1 MKIQYKKYKNR
12 FIIIGIMAVLAAI
25 LLLTL
30 PKLKNQR
37 DGSNEQSNLTLG
49 DNAIGDTGTTEVITE
64 EIKDDA
70 NAIVDNEELMLNPT
84 HENDESSTNDNMA
97 QGEEA
102 ATQPDDAPDANLS
115 EPIVEL
121 IYEDKDDM
129 VITKQGVNLRK
140 GATTDTE
147 ILTTLQE
154 STPLKRTGFHK
165 DWTRVEY
172 QGTTCYIASYLVTEN
187 TADSSSEQAEGQK
200 IESEEDVIIASE
212 DSLPLTPEPTN
223 VKLIV
228 IDAGHQSKGNYGQEP
243 IGPGAKDT
251 KPKVS
256 AGTTGVSTG
265 LKEYKLNLTV
275 SLKLKEELL
284 KRGYDVL
291 MIRET
296 HDVDIPNSERAAIAN
311 EADADAFLRIHANG
325 SDNSKVNGVMTICQT
340 KSNPYNS
347 SLYKVNRKLSD
358 RIVENIVLHTGA
370 TNKGVWETDSM
381 SGINWCSVPVTILEM
396 GYMSNK
402 KEDEFLATDSYQ
414 DKIVQGIADGL
425 DAFFQDE

>member
-1 MKIQYKKYKNR
+1 MKIQYKKYKYR
-12 FIIIGIMAVLAAI
+12 FIIIGIMAVLAVI
-25 LLLTL
+25 LMIAL
-30 PKLKNQR
+30 PRLERQR
-37 DGSNEQSNLTLG
+37 NGSDELDS
-49 DNAIGDTGTTEVITE
+49 
-64 EIKDDA
+64 KDDA
-70 NAIVDNEELMLNPT
+70 NAVVDNEVVTLDPAS
-84 HENDESSTNDNMA
+84 ENDESSAYDDLA
-97 QGEEA
+97 QGDEGE
-102 ATQPDDAPDANLS
+102 TRLDDAPDTNLS

-129 VITKQGVNLRK
+129 VMTKSGVNLRK
-140 GATTDTE
+140 GARADTE

-154 STPLKRTGFHK
+154 STLLKRTGFHE

-172 QGTTCYIASYLVTEN
+172 QGITCYIASYLLTER
-187 TADSSSEQAEGQK
+187 TEESSSEQAETQG
-200 IESEEDVIIASE
+200 IEREEDAIIACEESV
-212 DSLPLTPEPTN
+212 LPTTESAN
-223 VKLIV
+223 EKLIV
-228 IDAGHQSKGNYGQEP
+228 IDAGHQAKGNYGQEP
-243 IGPGAKDT
+243 IGPGAKNT

-284 KRGYDVL
+284 KRGYQVL

-311 EADADAFLRIHANG
+311 EAQADAFLRIHANG

-340 KSNPYNS
+340 KSNPYNG
-347 SLYKVNRKLSD
+347 SLYKMNRKLSD
-358 RIVENIVLHTGA
+358 RVLENIVLYTGS

-381 SGINWCSVPVTILEM
+381 SGINWCNVPVTIIEM

-402 KEDEFLATDSYQ
+402 KEDELLATDSYQ
-414 DKIVQGIADGL
+414 NKIVQGIADGL
-425 DAFFQDE
+425 DAYFLDE

>member
-12 FIIIGIMAVLAAI
+12 FIIIGIMAVLAVI
-25 LLLTL
+25 LMIAL
-30 PKLKNQR
+30 PKLDKQR
-37 DGSNEQSNLTLG
+37 DRLDENSNLRLG
-49 DNAIGDTGTTEVITE
+49 NVEFEDTGAAENITKETKDNANTVVDKGD
-64 EIKDDA
+64 
-70 NAIVDNEELMLNPT
+70 AINPAPK
-84 HENDESSTNDNMA
+84 NDENSAYDDMA
-97 QGEEA
+97 QGDEA
-102 ATQPDDAPDANLS
+102 PTQSDDTNEARS
-115 EPIVEL
+115 FEPIMEL
-121 IYEDKDDM
+121 IYEDKDDV
-129 VITKQGVNLRK
+129 VISKSGVNLRK
-140 GATTDTE
+140 GAGTDTE
-147 ILTTLQE
+147 IITTLQE
-154 STPLKRTGFHK
+154 ITPLKRTGFHE

-172 QGTTCYIASYLVTEN
+172 QGTTCYIASYLVTEK
-187 TADSSSEQAEGQK
+187 TEESTSEQAEGQ
-200 IESEEDVIIASE
+200 
-212 DSLPLTPEPTN
+212 
-223 VKLIV
+223 LIV
-228 IDAGHQSKGNYGQEP
+228 IDAGHQAKGNYEQEP

-265 LKEYKLNLTV
+265 LEEYKLNLTV

-311 EADADAFLRIHANG
+311 EAEADAFLRIHANG
-325 SDNSKVNGVMTICQT
+325 SDNTNVNGVMTISQT

-381 SGINWCSVPVTILEM
+381 SGINWCSVPVTIVEM

-402 KEDEFLATDSYQ
+402 KEDELLATDSYQ
-414 DKIVQGIADGL
+414 DRIVQGIADGL